1 MIKID
6 YLNLYKYY
14 YIKLIIERMSNPE
27 EEWTTVVGK
36 KKKTTPKAE
45 KNVTVMQDWDKVVIH
60 STNKSTVPTRYT
72 NPKVNINPEAV
83 KMRKIEEGEITR
95 LKCLSIETRQELIK
109 ARAEK
114 KLTQDKVA
122 QALSMPSNL
131 YKDIESGKTIP
142 QQNILTRINY
152 FLGTHA
158 KLS

>member
-1 MIKID
+1 
-6 YLNLYKYY
+6 
-14 YIKLIIERMSNPE
+14 MSNPE
-27 EEWTTVVGK
+27 EEWSTVVGK

-45 KNVTVMQDWDKVVIH
+45 KNVTVMQDWDKVIIH
-60 STNKSTVPTRYT
+60 GTAAKSTVPARYT
-72 NPKVNINPEAV
+72 NPKVNINPEAI
-83 KMRKIEEGEITR
+83 KMKKLEEGEITR
-95 LKCLSIETRQELIK
+95 LKCLSIEARQEIIK

-122 QALSMPSNL
+122 QALSMPANL
-131 YKDIESGKTIP
+131 YKDIENGKTIP